1 MAKKK
6 ITELIE
12 EITSDFL
19 AENQLELWNSE
30 FVKEGKDWFLRVYI
44 DKAAETGKTEE
55 SSQYVSTDDCE
66 KVSRFLS
73 AELDRLDP
81 IEQNYYLEVS
91 SPGMDRVLFEEKHF
105 ERFAGHIV
113 DISLYKAHEGSKS
126 WQGELVGMNDGKI
139 IIRDANKNTIEFS
152 CEQVAKTRL
161 AVIF

>member
-6 ITELIE
+6 ITEIIE
-12 EITSDFL
+12 EITLDFL
-19 AENQLELWNSE
+19 GENGLELYNSE

-44 DKAAETGKTEE
+44 DKVPQGEE
-55 SSQYVSTDDCE
+55 MQYVSTDDCE

-91 SPGMDRVLFEEKHF
+91 SPVMDRVLIADKHF

-113 DISLYKAHEGSKS
+113 DINLYKAADGRKAY
-126 WQGELVGMNDGKI
+126 QGELVGRIDGKI
-139 IIRDANKNTIEFS
+139 IIKDEKGNQIEFPE
-152 CEQVAKTRL
+152 EQVAKTRL